1 MNITAVAIVAI
12 ICWAIVELRNGS
24 KSKKKNQ
31 VDTQHTDHLRQQVNS
46 LQERVETLEKIVT
59 DDKYQLNK
67 QFEDLHKDSAA

>member
-24 KSKKKNQ
+24 KNKKKNQ
-31 VDTQHTDHLRQQVNS
+31 VDTQHTEHLQQQVSS
-46 LQERVETLEKIVT
+46 LQERIETLEKIVT

-67 QFEDLHKDSAA
+67 QFEDLHKDNAA